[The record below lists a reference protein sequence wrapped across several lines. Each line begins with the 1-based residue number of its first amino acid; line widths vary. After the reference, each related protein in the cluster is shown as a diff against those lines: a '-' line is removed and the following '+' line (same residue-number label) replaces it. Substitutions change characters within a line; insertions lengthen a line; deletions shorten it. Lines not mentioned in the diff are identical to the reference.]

1 MATKYKVYEVD
12 ASDWTPEMELK
23 HDYVKVLNGKVY
35 FVSRSKVDYARVVE
49 KVPDSLGAWLL
60 DCEVE
65 LLANANNKKHLK
77 NLAKAKEQF
86 TADFEEGLKK
96 ALDEYNA
103 EQNNDE
109 P

>member
-12 ASDWTPEMELK
+12 ASDWTSEMEIK

-35 FVSRSKVDYARVVE
+35 FVSRNKVDNARAVE
-49 KVPDSLGAWLL
+49 KVPEALSSWLL

-65 LLANANNKKHLK
+65 LLANANNRKNLK
-77 NLAKAKEQF
+77 NLEKAKAQF

-96 ALDEYNA
+96 ALVEYDA
-103 EQNNDE
+103 EQQNKE